1 MFRKVYLITILFLIQ
16 ICVGAT
22 NYYISVAGTN
32 TNLTSSSSSNPL
44 AFNSFSNI
52 SLQAGDT
59 VFFKSGDVFRGQIS
73 LNASGTASKPIV
85 ITSYGTGSAPVISGS
100 ELISNFSQ
108 ANNSIFLAG
117 KVYKA
122 FYNSNQVKNLIVN
135 GVQVTIAQNPNSDA
149 TTPFETVSSGSG
161 QSKTGFK
168 SNFSVVG
175 SGTNWAGA
183 KVCFRTSLW
192 TWDIRTV
199 ENMIGTDSINYTS
212 KPTSQPAGGASGG
225 LGFGGYGFFFFNKK
239 EFIDKPGEW
248 CFNGTDTI
256 YYYPTNGQIPSN
268 QIIEASVYKYGIYA
282 SQRSNISI
290 SNLSFQNQDSAG
302 IFFNRTANNNIT
314 VRNCSFK
321 NQNFYGARFSGNVVV
336 FSSNTVSEVNGRG
349 LHFDSCSNSEASYNQ
364 FKKIG
369 MYRNMGLI
377 ADEDNLTAFASFS
390 SNNTW
395 IHHNNIDSTGYC
407 AIRCDGDSTTN
418 ASIVEKN
425 ILKNCMMLLTDG
437 GPLKTWGPVSRA
449 IYYRNN
455 FVSNYEGNSLGA
467 TVNTFH
473 TPGIYFD
480 VYASNGHIENNTI
493 EVNNSSGSNT
503 IGIYNNG
510 NKGMIIKRNI
520 VFGGINEGIFIND
533 RYSDS
538 RYIITGDSL
547 YNNVFFGK
555 ASGYVQ
561 TKETSVNAGSPAAIN
576 FGKSDSNY
584 YFNPYSTTKV
594 RCRRS
599 TGFQSNAVTVD
610 YTLANWI
617 SSIGKDLATKENTF
631 LWSTSVDSSYL
642 FKNPTDRDST
652 ILLDGFQYN
661 DLDGIKVQTSFVLA
675 PWTSRVLI
683 KTASVINAV
692 SNLSNGLKFQI
703 YPNPATSNIKVDLSG
718 QKNLT
723 YISVIGMDGKT
734 YQTQKLTAQMLS
746 SNKPIEFDISFLP
759 KGCYAII
766 TNQQTGKFIKL

>member
-1 MFRKVYLITILFLIQ
+1 MNRKMIFFVLFSSIQ
-16 ICVGAT
+16 ISAWST
-22 NYYISVAGTN
+22 NYYFSTSGTN
-32 TNLTSSSSSNPL
+32 TNTNSSSSANPL
-44 AFNSFSNI
+44 AFNSFSSI
-52 SLQAGDT
+52 SLQPGDT
-59 VFFKSGDVFRGQIS
+59 IFLKSGDIFRGQMSI
-73 LNASGTASKPIV
+73 NASGSSTKPIV
-85 ITSYGTGSAPVISGS
+85 ITAYGTGAAPIISGS
-100 ELISNFSQ
+100 EIINNFTQ
-108 ANNSIFLAG
+108 ATNSIFPAG

-122 FYNSNQVKNLIVN
+122 FYNTNSVKNLIVN
-135 GVQVTIAQNPNSDA
+135 GVQMNIAQTPNSDA
-149 TTPFETVSSGSG
+149 ATAFETVNASSG

-282 SQRSNISI
+282 SQRSYISI

-377 ADEDNLTAFASFS
+377 ADEDNLTGFASFS

-395 IHHNNIDSTGYC
+395 IHHNTIDSTGYC
-407 AIRCDGDSTTN
+407 GIRCDGDSTTI

-449 IYYRNN
+449 IYYKNN
-455 FVSNYEGNSLGA
+455 FISNFEGNSAGA
-467 TVNTFH
+467 TSNTFH

-480 VYASNGHIENNTI
+480 VYASNSHIENNTI
-493 EVNNSSGSNT
+493 EVNSATGSNA

-510 NKGMIIKRNI
+510 NRGMIIKRNI

-547 YNNVFFGK
+547 FYNVFFGK
-555 ASGYVQ
+555 ATNYIQ

-584 YFNPYSTTKV
+584 YFNPYSTTKI

-617 SSIGKDLATKENTF
+617 SNIGKDAATKENSFIWPT
-631 LWSTSVDSSYL
+631 TVDSSYI

-652 ILLDGFQYN
+652 IILDGFQYN
-661 DLDGIKVQTSFVLA
+661 DLDGNKVQSSFVLS
-675 PWTSRVLI
+675 PWSSRVLI
-683 KTASVINAV
+683 KSASVVTAV
-692 SNLSNGLKFQI
+692 PNYSNDIRFQI
-703 YPNPATSNIKVDLSG
+703 YPNPATSKIKVDLSG

-723 YISVIGMDGKT
+723 YISIIGIDGKT
-734 YQTQKLTAQMLS
+734 YQTQKLSAQILS

-759 KGCYAII
+759 KGCYTIS
-766 TNQQTGKFIKL
+766 TNQFVGKFIKL